1 MLPVA
6 GAASLMS
13 SMPSFSSSASSKSE
27 SGNSY
32 GQMNSPFMVGGS
44 AQSWT
49 QTVAAIAP
57 MAMALGVAWLVFKK

>member
-6 GAASLMS
+6 GATSLMS
-13 SMPSFSSSASSKSE
+13 SMPSFSSAASSKSE

-49 QTVAAIAP
+49 QTVSTIAP
-57 MAMALGVAWLVFKK
+57 MAIAGLVAWLVLKK